1 MRNNRV
7 RSILAVLIFAGLPFA
22 ACTRESQVHEKVQP
36 AHVVHIAGTDL
47 SHLTLTPKAM
57 ERIDIQSAFVH
68 EAQVSRSSELR
79 KVVPYAAVLYDAA
92 GRTWVYTRPEAN
104 SFVRHEIT
112 VDYIEGNLAVL
123 SEGPP
128 LGTEVVTVG
137 GTELFGAEFEV
148 GH

>member
-1 MRNNRV
+1 MRNDKK
-7 RSILAVLIFAGLPFA
+7 RSILAVLILAGLPFA
-22 ACTRESQVHEKVQP
+22 ACTRESQVREKVQP
-36 AHVVHIAGTDL
+36 AHVAHIEGTEL

-57 ERIDIQSAFVH
+57 ERIDVQTAYVQ
-68 EAQVSRSSELR
+68 EARVSRSSEPR

-92 GRTWVYTRPEAN
+92 GRTWVYTRPEPHG
-104 SFVRHEIT
+104 FVRHQVT

-128 LGTEVVTVG
+128 VGTEIVTVG
-137 GTELFGAEFEV
+137 SAELYGTEFEV

>member
-1 MRNNRV
+1 MRNDKK
-7 RSILAVLIFAGLPFA
+7 RSIVAVLILAGLPFA

-47 SHLTLTPKAM
+47 SNLTLTPKAM
-57 ERIDIQSAFVH
+57 ERIDIQTAFVTQ
-68 EAQVSRSSELR
+68 AQVSRSTESR

-92 GRTWVYTRPEAN
+92 GRTWVYTRPEPR

-112 VDYIEGNLAVL
+112 VDYIEGSLAVL

-128 LGTEVVTVG
+128 AGTEVVTVG